1 MFTKYECRR
10 TDHVHVRFRT
20 RDNGER
26 LIDRCIVAG
35 ERVRISINN
44 RYNTYYFGGDK
55 YVVFSEHGW
64 IGGKNNFL
72 GILFI
77 VLGALSFLIAIS
89 FFFA

>member
-1 MFTKYECRR
+1 M
-10 TDHVHVRFRT
+10 
-20 RDNGER
+20 
-26 LIDRCIVAG
+26 AG

-44 RYNTYYFGGDK
+44 RYNTYDFGGDK
-55 YVVFSEHGW
+55 YVVFSERAW